1 MSLCVFFVVP
11 NSFRYF
17 GINKFETNQR
27 RTAHRRLA
35 LLGDHESMWPRFLTT
50 VLPQEIISSVC
61 NRFLGITTSQGHC
74 QWWLVEAGEGNHP
87 KKIEEQL
94 VFLLNYIVYRK
105 YVFCIIRIR
114 LMLFHFPKSKEKHKE
129 VTFWKTHRISNSKH
143 YKIIIVWHI
152 IHTFSRIQIASSRNC
167 KTVHQK
173 SSPLPTKERF
183 VPKTRHPRHP
193 KVRKVPKVSKGPKAA
208 AAGDDSLREAF
219 RELRRSW
226 SFWGGG

>member
-1 MSLCVFFVVP
+1 MCFFVVP

-35 LLGDHESMWPRFLTT
+35 MLGDHESMWPRFLTT

-74 QWWLVEAGEGNHP
+74 QWWSVEAGEGNHP

-94 VFLLNYIVYRK
+94 VFVLNYIVYRE

-143 YKIIIVWHI
+143 WDYHSLTYSYVFQNSNSQFQKLQNSPSKIISFANKK
-152 IHTFSRIQIASSRNC
+152 TFC
-167 KTVHQK
+167 T
-173 SSPLPTKERF
+173 
-183 VPKTRHPRHP
+183 
-193 KVRKVPKVSKGPKAA
+193 
-208 AAGDDSLREAF
+208 
-219 RELRRSW
+219 
-226 SFWGGG
+226 